1 MKSTKTQGSLK
12 TPWKVQELKGVLF
25 YLHKCVPYDLSLV
38 LWIGGC
44 VECTGLPFPWCW
56 VVFVNGYW
64 CRARVERVRRID
76 HCKKYQFHANE
87 CYTKNIWWDF
97 LTECLVFFLR
107 PSTNDSDL
115 HAFED
120 ISNSVSLD
128 THPKLKHSH
137 SFLKSVTHLFLSLV
151 PLTHSFPQCHSPLPF
166 FTVTHLFL
174 SSLSLTSSFL
184 HCHSPLP
191 FVTLTSSFLQ
201 CHSPL
206 PFFTVTHPFLSS
218 LSLTP

>member
-1 MKSTKTQGSLK
+1 MKSTKTHGSLK

-64 CRARVERVRRID
+64 RRARVERVRRID

-97 LTECLVFFLR
+97 LTESLVFFLR

-151 PLTHSFPQCHSPLPF
+151 PLTHSFPQCHSLLPF

-174 SSLSLTSSFL
+174 SSLSPI
-184 HCHSPLP
+184 PL
-191 FVTLTSSFLQ
+191 
-201 CHSPL
+201 
-206 PFFTVTHPFLSS
+206 FTVTHLFLSS
-218 LSLTP
+218 LSLIPSFLHCYSPLKFLKSDFKRFKSW